1 MKDLSKRTITAIVFA
16 VLLIGLVSFAFES
29 FLLLLLIIVFGGL
42 LELINLF
49 KKAQFPVYP
58 TSTFIKF
65 FISVLLIMYPCFDS
79 HFTNIQLNYLVLIIL
94 SVVLFIEFLFQSN
107 FSRSI
112 AEFFLLLYLL
122 VFLMSALDVYY
133 FSLNRQYH
141 YAYPLSIVFMIW
153 ANDTFAYFIGSWI
166 GKNKLMP
173 DVSPKKSVEGFIGGI
188 VFAAITAILVFY
200 YLLPDASFWTIYD
213 IVIIAIIIS
222 VFGTMGDLVESKLK
236 RLANVK
242 DSGVLLPGHG
252 GILDRFDAWFLSIPI
267 IDIYFHLKMWMV

>member
-29 FLLLLLIIVFGGL
+29 FLLLLLIIVSGGL

-188 VFAAITAILVFY
+188 VFAVITAILVFY

>member
-122 VFLMSALDVYY
+122 IFLMSALDVYY